1 MQGSPES
8 VEFAIE
14 DFATTLTERERW
26 FLRTQLVRQST
37 GTEHLSDANRWQLT
51 RRVRAKLQGYL
62 NDVAN
67 I

>member
-51 RRVRAKLQGYL
+51 RRVRVKLQGYL